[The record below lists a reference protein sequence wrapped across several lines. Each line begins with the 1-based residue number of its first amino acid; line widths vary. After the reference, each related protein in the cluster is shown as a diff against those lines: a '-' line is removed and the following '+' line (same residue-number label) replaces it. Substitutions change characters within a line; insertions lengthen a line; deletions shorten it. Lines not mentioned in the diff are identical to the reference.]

1 MREDQ
6 PCVEPTRR
14 QGVITRPSL
23 TLGSGSHAL
32 GLSWTTSDP
41 GMSAALDARFVFA
54 GCEIA
59 SVAAKRVV
67 GV

>member
-1 MREDQ
+1 
-6 PCVEPTRR
+6 
-14 QGVITRPSL
+14 
-23 TLGSGSHAL
+23 
-32 GLSWTTSDP
+32 
-41 GMSAALDARFVFA
+41 MSAALDARFVFA